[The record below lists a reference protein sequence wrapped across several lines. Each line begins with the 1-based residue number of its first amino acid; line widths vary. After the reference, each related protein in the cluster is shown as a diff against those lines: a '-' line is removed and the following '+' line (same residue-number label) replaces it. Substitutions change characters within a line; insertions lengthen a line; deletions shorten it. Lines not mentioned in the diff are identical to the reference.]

1 MLSVDGQI
9 CAAEGVADAG
19 MEVLL
24 PASKQSVGAMD
35 PKAPG
40 WIKRVRIGVE
50 APVRTPCPSQAR
62 AGGGDAAYVIQDP
75 AQGFSHR
82 RRDPKDG
89 HGGSGGGSCPGW

>member
-1 MLSVDGQI
+1 MRGVSGDGQI

-40 WIKRVRIGVE
+40 WIKR
-50 APVRTPCPSQAR
+50 
-62 AGGGDAAYVIQDP
+62 YVDLQCYMSENCD
-75 AQGFSHR
+75 
-82 RRDPKDG
+82 
-89 HGGSGGGSCPGW
+89 